1 MVQHQWQREWL
12 LPLLR
17 CTYRATLEVQ
27 LQPMK
32 RYFHFIKKI
41 LLITVVF
48 LLLLLGAVTATT
60 IMAQDDIH
68 PDNWTTTAY
77 DIAAIAL
84 VLLSYIAV
92 LVRTSRKFLKDN
104 ARERV

>member
-1 MVQHQWQREWL
+1 
-12 LPLLR
+12 
-17 CTYRATLEVQ
+17 
-27 LQPMK
+27 MK
-32 RYFHFIKKI
+32 RYCHFINKI

-48 LLLLLGAVTATT
+48 LLLLLAAVTATT
-60 IMAQDDIH
+60 IMTQGDIH

-92 LVRTSRKFLKDN
+92 LARTSRSFLRDN